1 MTIRRHDRQRPVA
14 EGAPPAKKPPMG
26 RVAVATTV
34 GTTIEYYDFFIYGT
48 AAALVFPT
56 VFFAALGESAALV
69 ASFATFAV
77 AFFARPVGAV
87 VFGHFGDRIGRKK
100 ALVATLLIMGSAT
113 VLIGLLPTPESLG
126 AFGVVAPILLVTL
139 RFLQGFAVGGEWA
152 GAALMAA
159 EYAPPKLR
167 GYFAALPML
176 GPAIAFGL
184 ASGTFLVTNIT
195 LGDSSTA
202 FVEVGW
208 RVPFILSAALVVVG
222 LWIRLSIEE
231 TPVFL
236 EAKAAAEARAEAERA
251 VAAAAGTALAEP
263 GRRTLPIW
271 EAVRRQWREMVLGG
285 LAFSSLFAFFY
296 LGTSFLTSY
305 GSKVLQLE
313 RNEILTAGLVTS
325 VFFALATVGSGML
338 SDRIGRRGTLLVAGV
353 AGLGWS
359 FVMFPVL
366 DMGLT
371 EDGGSVVSFTLGV
384 SGTLVVAGLSFGA
397 AGSFLPELFE
407 TRYRYTGAGLAYS
420 LAGILG
426 GALPPLA
433 AAGLLAAFGGGA
445 VGLMLT
451 GIALVSVLV
460 LALLRETRG
469 ADLADAGPAAAAP
482 GAAPAPAP
490 AAIRDA
496 VEAP

>member
-1 MTIRRHDRQRPVA
+1 MTLMSHDRQQPLTEA
-14 EGAPPAKKPPMG
+14 AAPAKKPPMG

-56 VFFAALGESAALV
+56 LFFGTLGEAGGLV

-87 VFGHFGDRIGRKK
+87 IFGHFGDRIGRKK
-100 ALVATLLIMGSAT
+100 ALVATLLIMGVAT
-113 VLIGLLPTPESLG
+113 VLIGLLPTPASLG
-126 AFGVVAPILLVTL
+126 AFAVVAPILLVTL

-167 GYFAALPML
+167 GYFASLPML

-195 LGDSSTA
+195 LGDSSGA
-202 FVEVGW
+202 FMEIGW
-208 RVPFILSAALVVVG
+208 RVPFVLSAALVIVG

-236 EAKAAAEARAEAERA
+236 AAKAKAVAEARARAEDVRTGGPD
-251 VAAAAGTALAEP
+251 AAPASP
-263 GRRTLPIW
+263 RTLPIW
-271 EAVRRQWREMVLGG
+271 ESVRRQWKEMLLGG

-296 LGTSFLTSY
+296 IGTSFLTSY
-305 GSKVLQLE
+305 GTTVLQLE
-313 RNEILTAGLVTS
+313 RNEVLTTGVITS
-325 VFFALATVGSGML
+325 VFFAIATVGSGIL
-338 SDRIGRRGTLLVAGV
+338 SDRIGRRGTLLLAGV
-353 AGLGWS
+353 AGLVWS

-366 DMGLT
+366 NTGMT
-371 EDGGSVVSFTLGV
+371 EEGGSFLFFTLGV
-384 SGTLVVAGLSFGA
+384 IGTLVVAGLSFGA
-397 AGSFLPELFE
+397 AGSFLPELFQTE
-407 TRYRYTGAGLAYS
+407 YRYTGAGLAYS
-420 LAGILG
+420 LAGIFG

-433 AAGLLAAFGGGA
+433 AATLMATFGGGA
-445 VGLMLT
+445 VGLMLS
-451 GIALVSVLV
+451 GIAVISVVV
-460 LALLRETRG
+460 LAMLRETKGSDLG
-469 ADLADAGPAAAAP
+469 AQEATAEPVNAA
-482 GAAPAPAP
+482 
-490 AAIRDA
+490 
-496 VEAP
+496 

>member
-1 MTIRRHDRQRPVA
+1 MTLMSRDQQQVTRAAVPV
-14 EGAPPAKKPPMG
+14 KKPPMA

-56 VFFAALGESAALV
+56 LFFGALGEAGGLV

-100 ALVATLLIMGSAT
+100 ALVATLLIMGVAT
-113 VLIGLLPTPESLG
+113 VLIGLLPTPAALG
-126 AFGVVAPILLVTL
+126 SFAVLAPILLVTL

-167 GYFAALPML
+167 GYFASLPML

-184 ASGTFLVTNIT
+184 ASSTFLITNIT
-195 LGDSSTA
+195 LGDSSGA
-202 FVEVGW
+202 FMEFGW
-208 RVPFILSAALVVVG
+208 RVPFVLSAALVIVG
-222 LWIRLSIEE
+222 LWIRLSLEE

-236 EAKAAAEARAEAERA
+236 EAKARARAQE
-251 VAAAAGTALAEP
+251 AAAAGRPAAAREH
-263 GRRTLPIW
+263 RTLPIW
-271 EAVRRQWREMVLGG
+271 ASVRRQWKEMVLGG
-285 LAFSSLFAFFY
+285 VAFSSLFAFFY
-296 LGTSFLTSY
+296 IGTSFLTSY
-305 GSKVLQLE
+305 GSSVLKLE
-313 RNEILTAGLVTS
+313 RNEVLLAGVITS
-325 VFFALATVGSGML
+325 VFFAIATVGSGIL

-353 AGLGWS
+353 AGLVWS

-366 DMGLT
+366 NAGLT
-371 EDGGSVVSFTLGV
+371 EEGGSFLFFTLGV
-384 SGTLVVAGLSFGA
+384 IGTLVVAGLSFGA
-397 AGSFLPELFE
+397 AGSFLPELFQTE
-407 TRYRYTGAGLAYS
+407 YRYTGAGLAYG

-433 AAGLLAAFGGGA
+433 AATLLAAFGGGA
-445 VGLMLT
+445 VGLMLS
-451 GIALVSVLV
+451 GIAVISVVV
-460 LALLRETRG
+460 LAMLRETRG
-469 ADLADAGPAAAAP
+469 SDLAAEDAERVHAS
-482 GAAPAPAP
+482 
-490 AAIRDA
+490 
-496 VEAP
+496 